1 MVDVVRDNF
10 EDLFPEI
17 KEAIEQSAFVAID
30 TEFTGLYT
38 TDGSQPSL
46 FDGPETRYKKLKKT
60 ASQFLISQ
68 FGLTAFVQSKD
79 DSNRYVAH
87 TYNFSLFPNS
97 FGPLDVRFLCQAS
110 SLEFLCQH
118 NFDFNKFIYNGVSF
132 LNNDQ
137 LLLVQKFHKNHNL
150 YESFQSQTLRII
162 DDNVLTGYCAR
173 LEDWILTAQAGDEIE
188 FNLGSYQAQYLL
200 LEEIRTRFT
209 NVHCTIK
216 RQYKML
222 ITKLPITNL
231 ESDGERNLDLISQEQ
246 EKILNALLGFSKVF
260 QVLTSCKKPIVG
272 HNVLTDLLLAYENFY
287 EHLPES
293 FKDFKL
299 KLHKIF
305 PVVYDTKLV
314 AFEISRNP
322 VFSHCNF
329 FDDTNLEN
337 LHNSLSSSDAQYFA
351 LFAPSV
357 VFSEKCYRYLDEKM
371 PHEAGYDSFLSGFV
385 FLRMAH
391 MLAYMGSRRSPEGPL
406 PFSKFLRVL
415 KPYENLLH
423 LSRAQVQYVNLAG
436 ADTPSIRPQWLY
448 VTSKEKTKPLI
459 ARTLA
464 KEFAHFSSVDVKIL
478 DLQHAL
484 VAVLHRRKAKE
495 VLRTFRHHKTLSVRQ
510 YHPLLDSPEMKVAL
524 WCGGTAV
531 IFSAVAVFL
540 WKSWT

>member
-1 MVDVVRDNF
+1 M
-10 EDLFPEI
+10 
-17 KEAIEQSAFVAID
+17 
-30 TEFTGLYT
+30 
-38 TDGSQPSL
+38 
-46 FDGPETRYKKLKKT
+46 
-60 ASQFLISQ
+60 
-68 FGLTAFVQSKD
+68 
-79 DSNRYVAH
+79 
-87 TYNFSLFPNS
+87 
-97 FGPLDVRFLCQAS
+97 
-110 SLEFLCQH
+110 
-118 NFDFNKFIYNGVSF
+118 
-132 LNNDQ
+132 
-137 LLLVQKFHKNHNL
+137 
-150 YESFQSQTLRII
+150 
-162 DDNVLTGYCAR
+162 
-173 LEDWILTAQAGDEIE
+173 TAQAGDEIE

-200 LEEIRTRFT
+200 LEEIRTRFI

-231 ESDGERNLDLISQEQ
+231 ESDGERNTDLISQEQ

-423 LSRAQVQYVNLAG
+423 LSRAQVQYVNLGG

-464 KEFAHFSSVDVKIL
+464 QEFAHFSSVDVKIL

-484 VAVLHRRKAKE
+484 VAVPHRRKARE